1 MNKLTRY
8 MVVFTLLF
16 SSQWAVANEANT
28 VTIELNKVEQSAANC
43 RLMFLARNNLA
54 QHIGNL
60 SFETVLLDQQ
70 GSISRL
76 TVLDF
81 MDLPASKLRLRQF
94 EFPALQCQEIK
105 QILFNNL
112 MTCSDSSA
120 NALSQCNDS
129 LKLSSTTTIEVLD

>member
-1 MNKLTRY
+1 MNNLTRY
-8 MVVFTLLF
+8 IVVFTLMLT
-16 SSQWAVANEANT
+16 SPWATANEAGT
-28 VTIELNKVEQSAANC
+28 VTIELNKVEQSAGNC

-94 EFPALQCQEIK
+94 EFADLQCQQIK

-112 MTCSDSSA
+112 MTCTDTSA
-120 NALSQCNDS
+120 NALGNCKDS
-129 LKLSSTTTIEVLD
+129 LQLTSSTTIEVLD